1 MQGIDPLKVFLEQRY
16 ETVGQHRHPV
26 LRPLAV
32 ADDEC
37 LPIKLE
43 ILDAQAQAFHQ
54 SHTAAVDQLCHQ
66 LMCDR
71 QAADEPERLVF
82 GQYSG

>member
-1 MQGIDPLKVFLEQRY
+1 VVADLFETKVFLEQRY

-37 LPIKLE
+37 LPIKFE
-43 ILDAQAQAFHQ
+43 ILDTQARH
-54 SHTAAVDQLCHQ
+54 SIRRMPL
-66 LMCDR
+66 
-71 QAADEPERLVF
+71 P
-82 GQYSG
+82 